1 MNAGE
6 IAEMRDWIT
15 DCTWRDLTPDEAE
28 ALSDAEVI
36 EGIAATYPGGV
47 DGFLAA
53 SGSDR

>member
-1 MNAGE
+1 VNAGE